1 MKSVKL
7 GLLLLLT
14 FFVTATFAQ
23 KTGQV
28 AQGETGKVHGAEL
41 HRSIDAPQTNTA
53 ASSLLWEISGN
64 GLKQPSYLFGTIHII
79 GKEDYFW
86 TDVMN
91 DKFNSTKTLVLE
103 IDLENSMMA
112 MLSMMGSVR
121 MKDGTSLQDLLTEE
135 EYKLVEDYFND
146 EMGMPIAIFDRIK
159 PMFTSMMIG
168 EGGQDNMEEMTSY
181 EMELMDKAKVNKMN
195 VEGLETI
202 KYQMSMFDS
211 IPYEDQAKMLVES
224 VKGGDDSEGDVM
236 NAMIELY
243 KNQDIDGLYEL
254 IMQEDSDMGTFE
266 DILLINRNKNWIP
279 KIEKFARQKPTFF
292 AVGAGHLPGEKGVI
306 NLLKAAGFTV
316 RPVR

>member
-1 MKSVKL
+1 MKSIKL
-7 GLLLLLT
+7 GLLLLSSLLA
-14 FFVTATFAQ
+14 TAMFAQ
-23 KTGQV
+23 KKGQV
-28 AQGETGKVHGAEL
+28 GQGAADKVHGTEL
-41 HRSIDAPQTNTA
+41 YRSIDAPQSNAA

-64 GLKQPSYLFGTIHII
+64 GLEQPSYLFGTIHII

-91 DKFNSTKTLVLE
+91 EKFNSTKTLVLE

-121 MKDGTSLQDLLTEE
+121 MKNGTSLQELLTEE

-146 EMGMPIAIFDRIK
+146 EMGMPIAVFDRIK
-159 PMFTSMMIG
+159 PMFTSMMIA

-211 IPYEDQAKMLVES
+211 IPYEDQAKMLVEA

-236 NAMIELY
+236 DVMIELY

-254 IMQEDSDMGTFE
+254 IMEEDSDMENFE

>member
-23 KTGQV
+23 KTEQV

-41 HRSIDAPQTNTA
+41 HRSIDAPQSNTA

>member
-23 KTGQV
+23 NKGQV
-28 AQGETGKVHGAEL
+28 AQGEASKAHGTEL

-112 MLSMMGSVR
+112 MLSMMCNVR

-159 PMFTSMMIG
+159 PMFTSMMIS
-168 EGGQDNMEEMTSY
+168 EGGQDNMEKMTSY

-224 VKGGDDSEGDVM
+224 VKGGDDTEGDVM

-254 IMQEDSDMGTFE
+254 IMQEDSDMETFE

-316 RPVR
+316 QPVR

>member
-41 HRSIDAPQTNTA
+41 HRSIDAPQSNTA

>member
-23 KTGQV
+23 NKGQV
-28 AQGETGKVHGAEL
+28 AQGEASKVHGTEL

-64 GLKQPSYLFGTIHII
+64 GLKQQSYLFGTIHII

-112 MLSMMGSVR
+112 MLSMMGNVR

-159 PMFTSMMIG
+159 PMFTSMMIS

-224 VKGGDDSEGDVM
+224 VKGGDDTEGDVM

-254 IMQEDSDMGTFE
+254 IMQEDSDMETFE

-316 RPVR
+316 QPVR